1 MATPRILKIIRQA
14 HTDHPLA
21 QLELGRCYLHGIE
34 GLGKNVSTAY
44 LWLAKAADKGVE
56 NAVWLIGEHVPSHAV
71 DNIPRAKAYFEQA
84 RAQGSISAGVALAKW
99 SLYGMLGPPSKE
111 AIATQRQLLQKAAE
125 AGNFHAQIAICML
138 ASGEGSENQEI
149 KSLICTAE
157 RGERDAVERA
167 FDYFWTKSG
176 GDLWCAGQIPGQT
189 GHGRSIEQISAS
201 RLALYWHEILRP
213 PYSRDMPPS
222 EMRRRGS
229 LLLLNGL
236 PDASKWIQAAA
247 EEGDAIAAYLLALMY
262 MGPEYIN
269 DLPACLS
276 NTPSLSLNFPG
287 RNYKQAANWLEKASN
302 SLLIEA
308 DFALW
313 GLNGLRNYTRRDVQ
327 EGRHRLT
334 KAAENGHG
342 EACWIKA
349 CESLNEDDLITAA
362 KWLDRAAA
370 TGNDKAATTIDR
382 LATKVAEP
390 NRKLLN
396 ASEGFRRQD
405 TGLALR
411 LELGAHFGLIEHE
424 FLLLDPSRADAEDF
438 LLIDVRADYSK
449 AEPRLV
455 RITSAAQRTI
465 LHRATSSLPDYKI
478 SGEPYSN
485 LKRRFHQKCQRL
497 GINIQP

>member
-1 MATPRILKIIRQA
+1 MATPRILKVIRQA
-14 HTDHPLA
+14 RTDHPLA

-56 NAVWLIGEHVPSHAV
+56 NAAWLIGEHVPSHAV
-71 DNIPRAKAYFEQA
+71 DNVPRAKAYFEKA
-84 RAQGSISAGVALAKW
+84 RAQGSISAGVTLAKW
-99 SLYGMLGPPSKE
+99 SLYGMLGPHSKE
-111 AIATQRQLLQKAAE
+111 AIARQQGLLQNAAA
-125 AGNFHAQIAICML
+125 AGNYQAEILIGML
-138 ASGEGSENQEI
+138 AIGEGSENQDI
-149 KSLICTAE
+149 KSLICAAE
-157 RGERDAVERA
+157 RGEREAVERA

-189 GHGRSIEQISAS
+189 GQGRNMDQISAS
-201 RLALYWHEILRP
+201 RLALYWHEVLCP
-213 PYSRDMPPS
+213 PYSRDISPS
-222 EMRRRGS
+222 DMRRRGS

-236 PDASKWIQAAA
+236 PDASKWIQTAA

-269 DLPACLS
+269 NLPADLS
-276 NTPSLSLNFPG
+276 NSPSLSLNFPG
-287 RNYKQAANWLEKASN
+287 RNFKQAANWLEKASN

-313 GLNGLRNYTRRDVQ
+313 SLNGLRNYTRRDSQ
-327 EGRHRLT
+327 EGKHRLT
-334 KAAENGHG
+334 RAAENGHG

-349 CESLNEDDLITAA
+349 CEALREDDLITAA

-370 TGNDKAATTIDR
+370 TGNQKAATTIDR

-405 TGLALR
+405 IGLALR

-424 FLLLDPSRADAEDF
+424 FLLLNPSRANAEDF

-455 RITSAAQRTI
+455 RITSAAQRTV
-465 LHRATSSLPDYKI
+465 LHRAATSLSNYKI
-478 SGEPYSN
+478 TGEPYSN
-485 LKRRFHQKCQRL
+485 LKRRFHQKCERL
-497 GINIQP
+497 GINIQA